1 MGSFRVAHG
10 SSLDEVDNRIVAAK
24 GALSEVTKDLHERLT
39 RWRQIEKLAGFDIVN
54 NPGLESLQSSLV
66 ISSLTGGTINEL
78 NKLNQINENSSIT
91 RTNSDGTIHSDDT
104 MSTDWK

>member
-54 NPGLESLQSSLV
+54 NPGLEALQSTLL
-66 ISSLTGGTINEL
+66 ISNLASVGELKHINSPASVSTD
-78 NKLNQINENSSIT
+78 NNSMT
-91 RTNSDGTIHSDDT
+91 RTNSDGTIHSEDT
-104 MSTDWK
+104 FM